1 MSAADLA
8 FGRAVRWQGHSATII
23 DIDWQRLNAITVRI
37 RIPLAEPRTR
47 WVRADELEA
56 V

>member
-1 MSAADLA
+1 MTTTDLA
-8 FGRAVRWQGHSATII
+8 YGRRCIWRGLAAEII

-37 RIPLAEPRTR
+37 RIARAQPRTR
-47 WVRADELEA
+47 WVRASELEA